1 MARIPAYREVYQLL
15 KQQIKE
21 KRYPCGTL
29 LPTEPELE
37 QQFSVSRTTVR
48 KAVSMLAADGYVKV
62 TQGKGTEV
70 LDTSTVQKLNSITS
84 ITEALTAKGYRVTT
98 QGMDIRKTVADEQV
112 AQALEIP
119 EGAEVYQIQRL
130 QCADGIPI
138 AIMTNYLKV
147 GQTPGLE
154 SYSGTFSGLYSF
166 LEQKYNIVMREAVE
180 YLSAVAASF
189 TEAQLLHIEVGAPL
203 LCSRRISCN
212 SLGVFEYSVNKL
224 VADKY
229 EYCVYLHGREDS
241 RSEDK
246 SSKE

>member
-1 MARIPAYREVYQLL
+1 MARTPAYREVYQSL

-84 ITEALTAKGYRVTT
+84 ITEALTAKGYCVTT
-98 QGMDIRKTVADEQV
+98 QGMDIRKTAAGEQV

-119 EGAEVYQIQRL
+119 EGEEVYQIQRL

-241 RSEDK
+241 RAENK
-246 SSKE
+246 SSE